1 MDQLVYF
8 QLDQGVGSEAQQ
20 VSLRG
25 KVEQQ
30 AAELEQ
36 RLESVWGARFSSSY
50 EVVCQKFRKLGRV
63 RSFAASR
70 SATAAV
76 EPTWENFYFLSG
88 TAHNST
94 VHSQRDP
101 FLPFASDK
109 SRPGTLVGKRSF
121 VIFPLSML
129 HKTDDSEVA
138 CRELG
143 LIESDDN
150 IPTFLEFFLASLPV
164 NPFVSGHS
172 LKPSFQLR
180 TTRKACIFEY
190 ALEMRGFIE
199 EPCTSGYDRQ
209 GSKVEN
215 LAAEERPDR
224 EAVDALCDDT
234 PYIVEPNALVRMIL
248 TYDKLSDAGH
258 ASALFLEVVIP
269 SPSLIVRKVS
279 KNHEDDDPSSLPAH
293 SPELACRKFLSAL
306 LESFLPFEMTE
317 VQPLMRSSETE
328 SAFPGLLTELKITTN
343 ERVPRS
349 VLKNSER
356 QRAAMYWQMLFA

>member
-1 MDQLVYF
+1 MDRLVYF

-63 RSFAASR
+63 RSSAASR
-70 SATAAV
+70 SATDAV

-88 TAHNST
+88 TQHNSS

-109 SRPGTLVGKRSF
+109 SQPGTVVGKRGF

-129 HKTDDSEVA
+129 HKTDDSGVA

-150 IPTFLEFFLASLPV
+150 MPAFLEFFLASLPM

-172 LKPSFQLR
+172 LKPSLQLR

-190 ALEMRGFIE
+190 ALETRGLIE

-215 LAAEERPDR
+215 LAAERPDR

-258 ASALFLEVVIP
+258 ASGLFLEVVIL

-279 KNHEDDDPSSLPAH
+279 KNHEDDGPSSLPAH
-293 SPELACRKFLSAL
+293 SPELVSRRFLSAL

-317 VQPLMRSSETE
+317 VQPLIRSSETE
-328 SAFPGLLTELKITTN
+328 SVFPGLLTELKITTN

-349 VLKNSER
+349 VLKNSVR